1 MGSRGEFTPNIQYSS
16 SIFITLQQTVTRH
29 SPQSDFAKIQRIME
43 TAKKREGNICKTEES
58 NAYIFIILFL
68 ISYFLCIF
76 ATTLNATRL

>member
-1 MGSRGEFTPNIQYSS
+1 
-16 SIFITLQQTVTRH
+16 
-29 SPQSDFAKIQRIME
+29 ME